1 MGSFI
6 VDLAVEQ
13 LKIQTRPYRR
23 VSWSRSSCSS
33 SPPPDAAG
41 DFFYKELSTLLKMY
55 IRQKK
60 QGKLMQTSVF
70 SLQIVPCKAH
80 SSPHVML
87 SSTFLR
93 NSYVQGVGKEDEKLF
108 PVNGRVGI

>member
-1 MGSFI
+1 
-6 VDLAVEQ
+6 
-13 LKIQTRPYRR
+13 
-23 VSWSRSSCSS
+23 
-33 SPPPDAAG
+33 
-41 DFFYKELSTLLKMY
+41 
-55 IRQKK
+55 
-60 QGKLMQTSVF
+60 MQTSVF